1 MRRVVITGGSRGI
14 GAATVRKFTAAGD
27 QVYFLYEKSTEMARQ
42 LEQETGAVGIQCDIT
57 QENAVNQAFQQ
68 ISPVDVLVNN
78 AGIVDYNPIN
88 WVSAETF
95 RRIMDVN
102 VMGMFLCCKA
112 ALPGMLQRQKG
123 AIVNLSS
130 MWGRVG
136 SSCEVA
142 YSTSKAAVIGMTKA
156 LAKELGPSGIR
167 VNAVAPG
174 VIQTDMVRN
183 VDPEVMEELRQETP
197 LEQLGKPEQVADAIW
212 YLASEQAS
220 FVTGTLL
227 DVSGGF
233 VM

>member
-1 MRRVVITGGSRGI
+1 MRCVVITGGTRGI
-14 GAATVRKFTAAGD
+14 GAATVRRFAAAGD
-27 QVYFLYEKSTEMARQ
+27 RVYFLYEKSTELAQAM
-42 LEQETGAVGIQCDIT
+42 EQETGAVGIRCDVT
-57 QENAVNQAFQQ
+57 QEEAVARAFQQ
-68 ISPVDVLVNN
+68 IGPVDVLVNN

-95 RRIMDVN
+95 RRVMDVN
-102 VMGMFLCCKA
+102 VTGMFLCCKA
-112 ALPGMLQRQKG
+112 ALFGMLQQQKG
-123 AIVNLSS
+123 AIVNVSS

-174 VIQTDMVRN
+174 VIQTDMVKN

-197 LEQLGKPEQVADAIW
+197 LEQLGQPEQVADAIW
-212 YLASEQAS
+212 YLTSEQAS
-220 FVTGTLL
+220 FVTGTVL

>member
-14 GAATVRKFTAAGD
+14 GAATVRRFTAAGD
-27 QVYFLYEKSTEMARQ
+27 RVYFLYEKSTELARQ
-42 LEQETGAVGIQCDIT
+42 LEQETGAVGIACDIS
-57 QENAVNQAFQQ
+57 QEDAVNRAVQQ
-68 ISPVDVLVNN
+68 IGPVDVLVNN
-78 AGIVDYNPIN
+78 AGVVDYNPIN

-95 RRIMDVN
+95 RRVMDVN
-102 VMGMFLCCKA
+102 FTGMFLCCKA
-112 ALPGMLQRQKG
+112 ALSGMLQQQKG
-123 AIVNLSS
+123 AIVNVSS

-174 VIQTDMVRN
+174 VIQTDMVKN
-183 VDPEVMEELRQETP
+183 VAPEVMEELRQETP

>member
-14 GAATVRKFTAAGD
+14 GAATVRKFAAAGD
-27 QVYFLYEKSTEMARQ
+27 QVYFLYEKSTELARRQ
-42 LEQETGAVGIQCDIT
+42 EQETGAVGIQCDIS
-57 QENAVNQAFQQ
+57 QEDAVNQAFQQ
-68 ISPVDVLVNN
+68 IGPVDVLVNN

-95 RRIMDVN
+95 RRVMDVN
-102 VMGMFLCCKA
+102 VTGMFLCCKA
-112 ALPGMLQRQKG
+112 VLSGMLQQQKG
-123 AIVNLSS
+123 TIVNVSS

-174 VIQTDMVRN
+174 VIQTDMVKN
-183 VDPEVMEELRQETP
+183 VAPEIMEELRQETP

-212 YLASEQAS
+212 YLASEQAN

>member
-1 MRRVVITGGSRGI
+1 MRCVVITGGTRGI
-14 GAATVRKFTAAGD
+14 GAATVRRFSSAGD
-27 QVYFLYEKSTEMARQ
+27 RVYFLYEKSTQLARQ
-42 LEQETGAVGIQCDIT
+42 LEQETGAVGIQCDVS
-57 QENAVNQAFQQ
+57 QEDAVNRVFRQ
-68 ISPVDVLVNN
+68 IGPVDVLVNN

-88 WVSAETF
+88 WVPAETF
-95 RRIMDVN
+95 RRVMDVN
-102 VMGMFLCCKA
+102 VTGMFLCCKA
-112 ALPGMLQRQKG
+112 ALSGMLQNQKG
-123 AIVNLSS
+123 AIVNVSS

-174 VIQTDMVRN
+174 VIQTDMVKN
-183 VDPEVMEELRQETP
+183 VAPEVMEELRQETP
-197 LEQLGKPEQVADAIW
+197 LEQLGRPEQVADAIW

>member
-14 GAATVRKFTAAGD
+14 GAATVRKFAAAGD
-27 QVYFLYEKSTEMARQ
+27 QVYFLYEKSTELARR
-42 LEQETGAVGIQCDIT
+42 LEQETGAVGTQCDIS
-57 QENAVNQAFQQ
+57 QEDAVNQAFQQ
-68 ISPVDVLVNN
+68 IGPVDVLVNN

-95 RRIMDVN
+95 RRVMDVN
-102 VMGMFLCCKA
+102 VTGMFLCCKA
-112 ALPGMLQRQKG
+112 VLSGMLQQQKG
-123 AIVNLSS
+123 TIVNVSS

-174 VIQTDMVRN
+174 VIQTDMVKN
-183 VDPEVMEELRQETP
+183 VAPEIMEELRQETP

-212 YLASEQAS
+212 YLASEQAN

>member
-14 GAATVRKFTAAGD
+14 GAATVRKFAAAGD
-27 QVYFLYEKSTEMARQ
+27 QVYFLYEKSTELARRQ
-42 LEQETGAVGIQCDIT
+42 EQETGAVGIQCDIS
-57 QENAVNQAFQQ
+57 QEDAVNQAFQQ
-68 ISPVDVLVNN
+68 IGPVDVLVNN

-95 RRIMDVN
+95 RRVMDVN
-102 VMGMFLCCKA
+102 VTGMFLCCKA
-112 ALPGMLQRQKG
+112 VLSGMLQQQKG
-123 AIVNLSS
+123 TIVNVSS

-156 LAKELGPSGIR
+156 LAKELGPSDIR

-174 VIQTDMVRN
+174 VIQTDMVKN
-183 VDPEVMEELRQETP
+183 VAPEIMEELRQETP

-212 YLASEQAS
+212 YLASEQAN